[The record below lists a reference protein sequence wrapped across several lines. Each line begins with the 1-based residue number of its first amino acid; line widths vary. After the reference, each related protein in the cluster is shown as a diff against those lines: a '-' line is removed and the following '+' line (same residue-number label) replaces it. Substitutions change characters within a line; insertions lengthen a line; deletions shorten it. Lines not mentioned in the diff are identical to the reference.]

1 MCQEPKADYVHFS
14 LRGAFKCCTPVQLF
28 DEYFLA
34 VGTSNGVCSLFKF
47 QSNTHAAKNE
57 MCQEPKADYVHFSL
71 RGAFKCCTPVQL
83 FDEYFLAVGTS
94 NGVCSLFKFQSNTHA
109 AVVYEDEEERQIM
122 ALGQIGNDD
131 IFVHVRAF
139 AVLLIRVTKSK
150 KALSF
155 EIANKWPTAHYG
167 FCRTIA
173 SASDLVMPCDNT
185 KLKVV
190 SVNDDEKT
198 IDFSSPDLK
207 ECGVLTCFCLF
218 VPNLLVLGFEKG
230 ALAVFDMQESHC
242 MQKAPL
248 EKGMLQFFLISARGC
263 ESLCFSPCGKQ
274 LASGY
279 WDGSVRI
286 HSVRTGNVRVLV
298 NLHSSLITYLCW
310 ASVHRKRLLFICS
323 EDMRLSIWNLH
334 KDP

>member
-1 MCQEPKADYVHFS
+1 
-14 LRGAFKCCTPVQLF
+14 
-28 DEYFLA
+28 
-34 VGTSNGVCSLFKF
+34 
-47 QSNTHAAKNE
+47 
-57 MCQEPKADYVHFSL
+57 
-71 RGAFKCCTPVQL
+71 
-83 FDEYFLAVGTS
+83 
-94 NGVCSLFKFQSNTHA
+94 
-109 AVVYEDEEERQIM
+109 M

-173 SASDLVMPCDNT
+173 SSSDLVMPCDNT

-190 SVNDDEKT
+190 SANDDEKT

-230 ALAVFDMQESHC
+230 ALAVFDMHESHC
-242 MQKAPL
+242 MQKEELFDEPVLACASHGDCVALSSVKSPFKILRL
-248 EKGMLQFFLISARGC
+248 ENKKLIEQHSISYPQSARGC